1 MATLTGGSP
10 VSASVVWVARL
21 VHGERGLLFG
31 LAAVIPAVVI
41 LLTVITFWIS
51 FVDGI
56 PGRDARYTLS
66 NYAEIY
72 TDPLTYR
79 ALVNTLWFA
88 LVSTVVALLF
98 GVPIAWL
105 VERTTMSHKALLYAT
120 MMIGIL
126 IPGFFVAIG
135 WELLLH
141 PRIGFLNVWIRQLT
155 GDFRAG
161 LNINTVVGMGFV
173 QGLSLAPLAFIMTAA
188 AFRAMNPALEEA
200 ARIHGMGPVA
210 ILRRVTLPLIFPSL
224 AAAGIYIF
232 VIGFAAFDIP
242 AIMGMSNKIYTFST
256 MIYMR
261 ILDPDGVP
269 DYGLPAAVG
278 ILMFA
283 FAILFTVW
291 YSRFLRSSE
300 KFEIVS
306 GKAYRMRPIELGRW
320 RNRAA
325 WLFSWAFLFLSI
337 GLPLLLL
344 VWASLTPFLQPPSI
358 KGLQFLTFDQFRELD
373 WDLVLRGGRNTLI
386 LMVVAPTVTVLLAIP
401 LAWVVVRSGSR
412 WRYGYEFLSFLP
424 HSLPPIVFA
433 LAALVA
439 SLFVLGD
446 GIALYGTVWI
456 IAVVYVIESIAF
468 VSRVLNGTLLQIHR
482 ELEEV
487 GYVSGLGLITVLRR
501 IFVPLVLPAILGVWL
516 WRALVTYRE
525 LTVATVLLTPENITL
540 PVVVWSQWV
549 GVGLGQAAAVTL
561 ILVAVLTPLIL
572 IYWLCVGRRFLDW

>member
-1 MATLTGGSP
+1 MATLTGGGL
-10 VSASVVWVARL
+10 VSASAAWVARA
-21 VHGERGLLFG
+21 VRGERGLLFG

-56 PGRDARYTLS
+56 PGRDAQYTLS

-126 IPGFFVAIG
+126 IPGFFVAMG

-155 GDFRAG
+155 GDFGAG

-210 ILRRVTLPLIFPSL
+210 ILHRVTLPLIFPSL

-278 ILMFA
+278 ILMFV
-283 FAILFTVW
+283 FAILITVW

-306 GKAYRMRPIELGRW
+306 GKAYRMRPIEFGRW
-320 RNRAA
+320 RDRAA
-325 WLFSWAFLFLSI
+325 WLFSWWFLFLSI

-344 VWASLTPFLQPPSI
+344 IWASLTPFLQPPSI
-358 KGLQFLTFDQFRELD
+358 KGLQILTFDQFRELD

-412 WRYGYEFLSFLP
+412 WRYGFEFLSFLP

-446 GIALYGTVWI
+446 GIGLYGTVWI

-487 GYVSGLGLITVLRR
+487 GYVSGLGLVTVLRR
-501 IFVPLVLPAILGVWL
+501 IFVPLVLPAILGVWM

-572 IYWLCVGRRFLDW
+572 VYWLCVGRRFLDW

>member
-1 MATLTGGSP
+1 MATLTKGNLI
-10 VSASVVWVARL
+10 SASAAWGARL
-21 VHGERGLLFG
+21 VNGERGLLFVS
-31 LAAVIPAVVI
+31 ASVIPAVVI
-41 LLTVITFWIS
+41 LLTIVMFWIS
-51 FVDGI
+51 FIDGI
-56 PGRDARYTLS
+56 PGKNAQFTVS
-66 NYAEIY
+66 NYVEIY
-72 TDPLTYR
+72 SDPFTYR
-79 ALVNTLWFA
+79 ALLNTIWFA
-88 LVSTVVALLF
+88 LVSTFVALVF

-105 VERTTMSHKALLYAT
+105 AERTTVSHKALLYAM

-141 PRIGFLNVWIRQLT
+141 PRIGFLNVWLRQLT
-155 GDFRAG
+155 GDFGIG
-161 LNINTVVGMGFV
+161 LNINTLAGMGFV

-200 ARIHGMGPVA
+200 ARIHGMGSLA
-210 ILRRVTLPLIFPSL
+210 ILRRVTIPLVFPSL

-232 VIGFAAFDIP
+232 VIGIAAFDIP

-261 ILDPDGVP
+261 ILDPDGIP

-278 ILMFA
+278 ILMFV
-283 FAILFTVW
+283 FAALFTVW

-306 GKAYRMRPIELGRW
+306 GKGYRMRPIALGAW
-320 RNRAA
+320 RNLAA
-325 WLFSWAFLFLSI
+325 WLFSWSFLLLSI

-344 VWASLTPFLQPPSI
+344 MWASLTPFLQPPSI
-358 KGLQFLTFDQFRELD
+358 KGLQFLTLDQFRDLD

-386 LMVVAPTVTVLLAIP
+386 LMIVVPTVTVLLAIP

-433 LAALVA
+433 LATLVV

-446 GIALYGTVWI
+446 WLALYGTVWI
-456 IAVVYVIESIAF
+456 IAIVYVIESIAF

-487 GYVSGLGLITVLRR
+487 GYVSGLGLVTVLRR

-561 ILVAVLTPLIL
+561 ILVAMLAPLIL
-572 IYWLCVGRRFLDW
+572 VYWLCVGRRFLDW